1 MLNHRPLDACI
12 FLASFLFVGYYVWG
26 ARGGFPLDD
35 SWIHQGY
42 ARNLSERGKWVL
54 IPGEQSNA
62 STSPAQVFLLAKDY
76 TLGVAFPFGRMG
88 LAPCLWH
95 CCRCSYREW
104 WLGIVVSDA
113 HFIGWRRP

>member
-42 ARNLSERGKWVL
+42 ARNLSERGEWVL
-54 IPGEQSNA
+54 IPGEQSIA
-62 STSPAQVFLLAKDY
+62 STSPA
-76 TLGVAFPFGRMG
+76 
-88 LAPCLWH
+88 
-95 CCRCSYREW
+95 
-104 WLGIVVSDA
+104 
-113 HFIGWRRP
+113 